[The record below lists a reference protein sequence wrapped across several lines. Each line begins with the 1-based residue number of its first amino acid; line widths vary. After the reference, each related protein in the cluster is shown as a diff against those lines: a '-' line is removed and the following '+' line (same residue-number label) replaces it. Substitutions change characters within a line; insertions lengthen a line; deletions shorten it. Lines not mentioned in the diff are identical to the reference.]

1 MTILAV
7 LIKQVFIMFVLMGI
21 GFLAYKR
28 SLISDE
34 GSRDIGKILL
44 NVVVPVVVISN
55 FCIEKTAERTVQFL
69 QSMLLCLV
77 CMILSIVMAYLFY
90 HKRDRIAEF
99 SAAFSNAGFIGIPLV
114 QATFGNEAVFFISVM
129 IVLIAS
135 LQWTFGVYTM
145 TDDRSVMDPKKI
157 ISNPIVISVIIGILI
172 YVSGVKMPLIVRD
185 IFSLISAINTP
196 LAMFVSGVY
205 LAQSDLLKILKQKD
219 PYLVSLARLIVIPLV
234 SVLVF
239 RLIPFGSKEMKL
251 AILLAAAC
259 PVGSN
264 VAIFAQ
270 QYGKDYRKG
279 VEYVCISTI
288 LSILSLPLLILIAQ
302 FVLG

>member
-1 MTILAV
+1 MTILTV

-21 GFLAYKR
+21 GFLAYGR
-28 SLISDE
+28 GLISDE

-44 NVVVPVVVISN
+44 NVAIPVVVISN
-55 FCIEKTAERTVQFL
+55 FCIEKTAEKTVQFL
-69 QSMLLCLV
+69 QSMLLCLI

-129 IVLIAS
+129 IVLISS

-157 ISNPIVISVIIGILI
+157 ISNPIVISVIIGVLI

-205 LAQSDLLKILKQKD
+205 LAQSDLLKIMKQKD

-234 SVLVF
+234 TVLVF
-239 RLIPFGSKEMKL
+239 RLIPFGSRQMKL

-288 LSILSLPLLILIAQ
+288 LSILSLPLLVMIAQ

>member
-21 GFLAYKR
+21 GFLAYGR
-28 SLISDE
+28 GLISDE

-44 NVVVPVVVISN
+44 NVAIPVVVISN
-55 FCIEKTAERTVQFL
+55 FCIEKTAEKTVQFL
-69 QSMLLCLV
+69 QSMLLCLI

-129 IVLIAS
+129 IVLVSS

-145 TDDRSVMDPKKI
+145 TDDRSVMDLRKI
-157 ISNPIVISVIIGILI
+157 ISNPIVISVIIGVLI
-172 YVSGVKMPLIVRD
+172 YASGVKMPLIVRD

-205 LAQSDLLKILKQKD
+205 LAQSDLLKIMKQKD

-234 SVLVF
+234 TVLVF
-239 RLIPFGSKEMKL
+239 RLIPFGSRQMKL

-288 LSILSLPLLILIAQ
+288 LSILSLPLLVMIAQ